1 MGRLMATIHSWI
13 PAGTRPEHRAMVPSG
28 IVVHELPGDGAEL
41 PEHLGAG
48 QFLVSALHP
57 DRLDA
62 VIARLDGLKVVQTMS
77 AGVDQVAGHVPA
89 GVTLCDGSGIHD
101 VPIAEWVVM
110 VILASLH
117 ELAGHLDAQREGS
130 WRPRAP
136 GGGDDLEGATVLIV
150 GHGSIGRAVEKR
162 LEPFGVNFL
171 RVARRTREGVSSLDE
186 LPTLLPQADVV
197 VILVPLTD
205 RTRGLVNSDFCAA
218 MRPGALLVNVAR
230 GPIVDGRALN
240 EAPRAGRIRA
250 ALDVTDPEPLPPEDQ
265 LWSAPGLILTPHVAG
280 LVRRRLD
287 RSWSLIADQM
297 QRFVDGMPLRNVV
310 VDGY

>member
-1 MGRLMATIHSWI
+1 MATIHAWI
-13 PAGTRPEHRAMVPSG
+13 PAGTRPEHRAMVPPG
-28 IVVHELPGDGAEL
+28 VVVHELPGDGAEM

-48 QFLVSALHP
+48 QFLVSALRP

-62 VIARLDGLKVVQTMS
+62 VIARLDGLEVVQTMS
-77 AGVDQVAGHVPA
+77 AGVDQFAGHIPA

-110 VILASLH
+110 VVLASRH
-117 ELAGHLDAQREGS
+117 DLANYLAAQRDGL
-130 WRPRAP
+130 WRRGAL

-162 LEPFGVNFL
+162 LEPFGVSFL
-171 RVARRTREGVSSLDE
+171 RVARRAREGVSSIDE
-186 LPTLLPQADVV
+186 LPSLLPQADVV
-197 VILVPLTD
+197 VILVPLTEK
-205 RTRGLVNSDFCAA
+205 TRGLVSAEFCAA
-218 MRPGALLVNVAR
+218 MRPGALLVNAAR

-240 EAPRAGRIRA
+240 EALRAGRIRA
-250 ALDVTDPEPLPPEDQ
+250 ALDVTDPEPLPSEDP

-280 LVRRRLD
+280 MVRRRLD

-297 QRFVDGMPLRNVV
+297 RRFAEGKPLRNVV

>member
-1 MGRLMATIHSWI
+1 ML
-13 PAGTRPEHRAMVPSG
+13 PSA
-28 IVVHELPGDGAEL
+28 VVLHELPADGADM

-48 QFLVSALHP
+48 QFLVSALRP

-62 VIARLDGLKVVQTMS
+62 VIARLDDLEVVQTMS
-77 AGVDQVAGHVPA
+77 AGVDQVAGHIPA

-110 VILASLH
+110 VTLASLH
-117 ELAGHLDAQREGS
+117 ELAGHLDAQREGL
-130 WRPRAP
+130 WRPRAL

-162 LEPFGVNFL
+162 LQPFGAKFL
-171 RVARRTREGVSSLDE
+171 RVARRAREGVSSLDD
-186 LPTLLPQADVV
+186 LPSLLPQADVV
-197 VILVPLTD
+197 VILVPLTE
-205 RTRGLVNSDFCAA
+205 RTRGLVNAGFCAA
-218 MRPGALLVNVAR
+218 MRPGALLVNAAR
-230 GPIVDGRALN
+230 GPIVDGHALN
-240 EAPRAGRIRA
+240 EALRAGRIRA
-250 ALDVTDPEPLPPEDQ
+250 ALDVTDPEPLPPQDP

-297 QRFVDGMPLRNVV
+297 HRFVDGTPLRNVV